1 MTLEEFKDVLKLNKL
16 AITWI
21 EDYKKNNLGA
31 HCEKLKK
38 QYNEMRLLK
47 AKTDKLIEKQAGDS
61 SSATDWKSLYEEIE
75 KLAKGS
81 PVFKSFI
88 DGAGEF
94 LSKGTEISKEA
105 GMLAIKLKKLSSS
118 WFGQF
123 ADDVKDEK
131 TKNIVMNIYEQ
142 SKKVLAAPKDND
154 GDMVVLEFYGSK
166 SKSCRKMRK
175 RLEFIEDEHAGM
187 IEVEMTLV
195 ENDPKLM
202 HKLKIENLP
211 AIIFKKGNK
220 KIAIHQGELSI
231 SAIQQKISVIMT
243 GASISDSSSI
253 GSIQGLKKI
262 NQKELYGMG
271 EFLLFYFKLPQCGIC
286 NKTDEVVEKLG
297 RKYSKIKFE
306 SIMVDGSHKLHRSF
320 GVTHVPSIVFVRLG
334 KVIGKHVGYINPSN
348 LEEKMDKFASSAKTS
363 MGETDTGESR
373 LIPGE
378 KVED

>member
-1 MTLEEFKDVLKLNKL
+1 MTLDEFKDVLKLNKL

-21 EDYKKNNLGA
+21 TDFKKNNLGA
-31 HCEKLKK
+31 HCDKLKK
-38 QYNEMRLLK
+38 QYKEMKLLK
-47 AKTDKLIEKQAGDS
+47 SKTDKLIEKQAGDS
-61 SSATDWKSLYEEIE
+61 TSDKDWKSLYKEIE
-75 KLAKGS
+75 KLAKES
-81 PVFKSFI
+81 PVFKSCI
-88 DGAGEF
+88 DGAGE
-94 LSKGTEISKEA
+94 LISKGTIVSKET

-123 ADDVKDEK
+123 SDDVKDEAI
-131 TKNIVMNIYEQ
+131 KNKVMTIHEQ
-142 SKKVLAAPKDND
+142 SKKVLAAPKNND
-154 GDMVVLEFYGSK
+154 GNMVVLEFYGSK

-175 RLEFIEDEHAGM
+175 HLEFIADEHSGM
-187 IEVEMTLV
+187 IDVEMALV
-195 ENDPKLM
+195 ENNPKLM

-211 AIIFKKGNK
+211 AIIFKRGNK
-220 KIAIHQGELSI
+220 KIALHQGNLSL
-231 SAIQQKISVIMT
+231 SAIQQKIAVLMT
-243 GASISDSSSI
+243 GANISDSNNV
-253 GSIQGLKKI
+253 GSIKGLKKI

-286 NKTDEVVEKLG
+286 NKTDEVIEKIG

-334 KVIGKHVGYINPSN
+334 KVIGKHIGYINPSN

-363 MGETDTGESR
+363 MGVTDTGESR